1 MKKYL
6 LAASVM
12 LIAASTRAQYYGGYG
27 TRSNSSGHHVQDLTN
42 NNGTYVA
49 LNYQLNIN

>member
-12 LIAASTRAQYYGGYG
+12 LIAASARAQYYGGYG
-27 TRSNSSGHHVQDLTN
+27 TRSNSSGHHVQGCTN
-42 NNGTYVA
+42 NNGIYFPP
-49 LNYQLNIN
+49 NYQ